1 MEVDMTVIIIL
12 LISLFWIVIGLI
24 NILKKNDS
32 NKIIN
37 GVFIGIGILLILFM
51 RIDVGIEN
59 NDTHSFG
66 NAHDERYVQT
76 IDEYVTNHPLPGMI
90 IGIIDGEG
98 QHLYAYGPEDS
109 SEAVTKMT
117 NFEIGS
123 LSKVMTGAM
132 ISYHL
137 ESGDYA
143 LKDTISNHL
152 NHSTGSIGDI
162 TIEELLTH
170 SSGLPR
176 LPESF
181 GFTFRALFS
190 NFFGGNPYKNYTIE
204 KAYDYMNNTEL
215 LEENIGQFE
224 YSNYA
229 VGILGIMLQE
239 TYDMTYD
246 EVLKMTLCY
255 DLDMTSTTTKD
266 ENLVDGYRLYK
277 SIGSI
282 FFSGK
287 SSHWDMDDGVV
298 AAGGIRANGLD
309 MMKFLDAVIKS
320 DLPYLSAMT
329 KPLFKIN
336 DSLSVG
342 MCWLIDGEVIEN
354 KKVVWH
360 NGQTGGFNSYMG
372 FVEEDSVGV
381 FVLSNSIVNIQPLAE
396 TLLQMTLEK

>member
-1 MEVDMTVIIIL
+1 MTVVIIL

-24 NILKKNDS
+24 NILKKSDS

-51 RIDVGIEN
+51 RIDMGIEN
-59 NDTHSFG
+59 NGTHSFG
-66 NAHDERYVQT
+66 NAHDDRYVQA

-90 IGIIDGEG
+90 IGIIDDGG
-98 QHLYAYGPEDS
+98 QHLYAYGPEDAA
-109 SEAVTKMT
+109 EAITEKT

-123 LSKVMTGAM
+123 LSKVMTAAM

-143 LKDTISNHL
+143 LDDSLEKHL
-152 NHSTGSIGDI
+152 NGSIDAVDDI
-162 TIEELLTH
+162 TIKELLTH

-176 LPESF
+176 LPQSL

-190 NFFGGNPYKNYTIE
+190 NFFGGNPYKSYTIE
-204 KAYDYMNNTEL
+204 KTYDYMNNTEL

-277 SIGSI
+277 SLGSI